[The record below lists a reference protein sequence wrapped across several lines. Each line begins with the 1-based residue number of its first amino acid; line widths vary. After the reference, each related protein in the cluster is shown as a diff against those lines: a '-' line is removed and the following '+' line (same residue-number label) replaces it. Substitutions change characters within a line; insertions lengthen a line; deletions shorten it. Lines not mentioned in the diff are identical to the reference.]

1 VLYEADTRPRLR
13 RRAIR
18 IDTDCGI
25 PCDTLKILM
34 DEASRDLSR
43 RKTVMGSAH
52 MQQREREGLP
62 GHHVTEAS
70 GGQIER
76 ILVALDR
83 EGAGEVLKKAVTVAR
98 LFGARLELFLCD
110 AEHAYV
116 QQRQYDASRSASAR
130 ESSLAEA
137 RQFLE
142 SLWRASPIEGVPVAV
157 DVACESPLYM
167 GIVAK
172 VQRSAPD
179 LVVRGW
185 SGGDGRRLGAS
196 DWDLARSCPVP
207 LLLTR
212 GKPWK
217 ANPVIAAA
225 VDLSAEE
232 SPALTLDILR
242 AAKLFADATH
252 GTLEVL
258 HAGQFCR
265 APEVLA
271 AHRSKLEQRASEADV
286 APSALHLVDG
296 EPAVVLTEFATARHY
311 DLMVL
316 GALTHRRTLTALV
329 GTLTGRLVETIE
341 SDFLLVKPAASE
353 AT

>member
-1 VLYEADTRPRLR
+1 
-13 RRAIR
+13 
-18 IDTDCGI
+18 
-25 PCDTLKILM
+25 
-34 DEASRDLSR
+34 
-43 RKTVMGSAH
+43 MGSAH
-52 MQQREREGLP
+52 VQQREREGLP
-62 GHHVTEAS
+62 GHPATRARA
-70 GGQIER
+70 GQVER

-83 EGAGEVLKKAVTVAR
+83 HGAGEVLKQAVTLAR
-98 LFGARLELFLCD
+98 FFSARLELFFCD

-116 QQRQYDASRSASAR
+116 QQRQYDASRAEIAR
-130 ESSLAEA
+130 ESCLVEA

-142 SLWRASPIEGVPVAV
+142 TLCRASPAQGVPVAV

-179 LVVRGW
+179 LVIRGR
-185 SGGDGRRLGAS
+185 SDGDGMRFGAS
-196 DWDLARSCPVP
+196 EWDLARSCPAP
-207 LLLTR
+207 LLLTHGR
-212 GKPWK
+212 PWK

-225 VDLSAEE
+225 VDLSADE

-242 AAKLFADATH
+242 AAKLFANASR

-258 HAGQFCR
+258 HAGQFYH
-265 APEVLA
+265 APDALA
-271 AHRSKLEQRASEADV
+271 AHRSKLEQRASEIDV

-311 DLMVL
+311 DLIVL

-329 GTLTGRLVETIE
+329 GTLTGRLLETIE
-341 SDFLLVKPAASE
+341 SDFLLVKPA
-353 AT
+353 TR